1 MAPRTDD
8 LSMNYLIT
16 PPNTHYDGGL
26 GITACN
32 FSRASDIL
40 KKHNNS
46 MDGILPLCYL
56 QRHAIELFLKSLI
69 VILHRKFQVPYGP
82 GFSFEKPAIQVQKK
96 WVPLSNTHNILD
108 LYQHFTSIYT
118 GLIGKLPATTCWDLP
133 NDIERK
139 IKLIS
144 GSDPKSTYF
153 RYPESTNSVQDSKKS
168 GIQKE
173 SLESM
178 ISKSKYSGTAFKCVL
193 MLDQNDDVIDSYN
206 IKSYPLPNT
215 LTALEELNDFFNGM
229 HAAFRFELTNCS

>member
-1 MAPRTDD
+1 
-8 LSMNYLIT
+8 MNYLIT

-26 GITACN
+26 GITAYN
-32 FSRASDIL
+32 FSSAADIL
-40 KKHNNS
+40 KNHNNS

-69 VILHRKFQVPYGP
+69 VILHKKFQVPYGA
-82 GFSFEKPAIQVQKK
+82 GFSSEKPAIQIQEK
-96 WVPLSNTHNILD
+96 WVLLSKTHNIFD

-118 GLIGKLPATTCWDLP
+118 DLMVKLPATTCWELP
-133 NDIERK
+133 KDIESK

-178 ISKSKYSGTAFKCVL
+178 LSKTKHSYTPFKCVL
-193 MLDQNDDVIDSYN
+193 MLDQNDDVIESYN
-206 IKSYPLPNT
+206 IKSSPLPNI
-215 LTALEELNDFFNGM
+215 LKALEELNEFFNGV
-229 HAAFRFELTNCS
+229 HAAFRFELTNGS